1 MKGAEVK
8 LLITDFDGTLVDTFQ
23 ANFMA
28 YQKAFRDVGLM
39 LYENDYRRY
48 FGLRFDKFMEAMG
61 IHDAIMAQ
69 KIRELKSYY
78 YPDFFSCLKV
88 NEPLFQLFKSFK
100 LGGGKTAIASTARRE
115 NLTNVLVHIGAIDI
129 FDYILAGEDVK
140 EGKPSPEIYNLVLS
154 NLEVQAFEA
163 LVFEDSKVG
172 IQSAQAAGINYI
184 VINSSYYGD

>member
-1 MKGAEVK
+1 MNGIEVK

-28 YQKAFRDVGLM
+28 YQKAFREVGLI
-39 LYENDYRRY
+39 LSEKDYRRC

-61 IHDAIMAQ
+61 IYDAAMAQ
-69 KIRELKSYY
+69 NVKEMKSFY
-78 YPDFFSCLKV
+78 YPEFFSCLKV

-115 NLTNVLVHIGAIDI
+115 NLTNVLIYIGAIDV

-140 EGKPSPEIYNLVLS
+140 EGKPSPEIYNSVLRTFDI
-154 NLEVQAFEA
+154 QASEA

-172 IQSAQAAGINYI
+172 IQSAQAAGVNYI
-184 VINSSYYGD
+184 VINSSYYGN